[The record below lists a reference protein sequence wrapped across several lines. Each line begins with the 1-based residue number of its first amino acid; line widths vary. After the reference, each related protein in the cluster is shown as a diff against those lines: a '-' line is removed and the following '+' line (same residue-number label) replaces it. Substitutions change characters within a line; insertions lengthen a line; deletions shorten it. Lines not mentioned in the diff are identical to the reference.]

1 MTEHKARRYEGA
13 EQYIPVMCGQNDEEL
28 NREVELATQ
37 AILDDY
43 RKGRDIDNL
52 KYFEQ
57 PDREQ
62 VEIILN
68 ELLTIAYPGY
78 YRSKDY
84 HTVHTETQIS
94 VVIEDVMYRL
104 RKQIEVALL
113 YDDQCGSCDR
123 ETRKIRAKAITLE
136 YFRQFPKIREYLDTD
151 IEATFEGDPAAN
163 SKHEILLSYPGVLA
177 TSIYRL
183 AHELQR
189 LNVPLIPRMMT
200 EYSHMKTGVDIHPGA
215 KIGKYFCIDHATGV
229 VVGSTSIIGEHVKVY
244 QGVTIGALSTK
255 DGQKMH
261 GTKRHPTI
269 EDHVTLYSGASV
281 LGGNTVIGEGAVI
294 GGNAFVTR
302 SVEPYTTV
310 TIKTHE
316 MVVDK
321 KNHRKK
327 EEKELEQDETWFYV
341 I

>member
-1 MTEHKARRYEGA
+1 MAEHNGRQYEGA
-13 EQYIPVMCGQNDEEL
+13 ENFIPVPCGRTDDDL
-28 NREVELATQ
+28 NSEVEAVSQ
-37 AILDDY
+37 AILEDY
-43 RKGRDIDNL
+43 QKGRDIDNL

-57 PDREQ
+57 PDRDE
-62 VEIILN
+62 VEFILN
-68 ELLTIAYPGY
+68 ELLTIAFPGY

-84 HTVHTETQIS
+84 HTVHPETKIS
-94 VVIEDVMYRL
+94 VIVEDVMYRL
-104 RKQIEVALL
+104 RKQIELALL
-113 YDDQCGSCDR
+113 YDDKCAACDR
-123 ETRKIRAKAITLE
+123 ETRKHKAKAITLE
-136 YFRQFPKIREYLDTD
+136 YFRQFPEIREYLDTD

-177 TSIYRL
+177 TAIYRL
-183 AHELQR
+183 AHGLQR

-269 EDHVTLYSGASV
+269 EDYVTLYSGASV
-281 LGGNTVIGEGAVI
+281 LGGNTVIGTGAVI
-294 GGNAFVTR
+294 GGNAFVTK
-302 SVEPYTTV
+302 SVDPYTTV

-316 MVVDK
+316 MVVDYK
-321 KNHRKK
+321 KHVKT
-327 EEKELEQDETWFYV
+327 EEKELEQDESWFYV